1 MEGEKGNN
9 AISIFHSDGA
19 RDTFKH
25 VYMRDK
31 SHLLAVLTAV
41 SSASPIDKI
50 ITMIGDLESKII
62 KEGEGAHKVYAEFAA
77 WCEDTSK
84 DVMYEIRTG
93 NGNVADLKATI
104 SLQLLRVWILSSH
117 HQCVVF
123 FYTRIRV
130 SSSPPVIW

>member
-1 MEGEKGNN
+1 MFANRCDATALCGTGAEEGSSREQLEEAQQALSKMDGEKGNN

-50 ITMIGDLESKII
+50 ITMIGDL
-62 KEGEGAHKVYAEFAA
+62 
-77 WCEDTSK
+77 
-84 DVMYEIRTG
+84 
-93 NGNVADLKATI
+93 
-104 SLQLLRVWILSSH
+104 
-117 HQCVVF
+117 
-123 FYTRIRV
+123 
-130 SSSPPVIW
+130 